1 MAATGNTLQPGLSA
15 RPASSSARLPF
26 GWPVYAL
33 FGGFPLW
40 WALGMGELIWPIMA
54 VPMVLRLLTMERVRL
69 PRGFGWYALFML
81 WMLMSAIELNGPDR
95 LIGFAYRALL
105 YVSTVVV
112 LLFVYN
118 APKRLVPNSALVK
131 TMLAFWLATVAGG
144 LAGLVVPDLEFK
156 TVAEALMPA
165 RLLANDFIYTMVHPS
180 VAQTQ
185 TFLGYP
191 VPRPKAPFV
200 YTNDWGGTYALL
212 VPFLIAGYGLIRT
225 FWKRTIIKVL
235 AVLSLLPVV
244 FSLNRTLWL
253 CLVVTGVYG
262 SFRLAARGKKSGLQG
277 IVAVCLLF
285 FFILNFGPTKSLID
299 DRVNTPHSNQGR
311 TTLYKEAIEGVKE
324 SPALGFGA
332 PRPSVR
338 NPNLPSVGT
347 QGQFWLVLYSHG
359 IPGALLFT
367 GFLVY
372 AMGRSR
378 RARSDIGL
386 WCHVCILVAVIQ
398 MPFYGLLAAQMHV
411 IMVAIALV
419 ERDRVEPD
427 PERKAAAAI
436 DQPELAGTGSPVL

>member
-1 MAATGNTLQPGLSA
+1 MAATGNTLQPGLSS
-15 RPASSSARLPF
+15 RRASKTARLPF

-40 WALGMGELIWPIMA
+40 WALGLGELIWPILA
-54 VPMVLRLLTMERVRL
+54 VPMLLKLLTMSRVRL
-69 PRGFGWYALFML
+69 PRGFGWYALFMI
-81 WMLMSAIELNGPDR
+81 WMLFSAMELNGPDR
-95 LIGFAYRALL
+95 LIGFAYRFLL
-105 YVSTVVV
+105 YAATVVI

-118 APKRLVPNSALVK
+118 APKRLLSNSSLVK
-131 TMLAFWLATVAGG
+131 TMVAFWLATVAGG
-144 LAGLVVPDLEFK
+144 LAGLIVPELEFK
-156 TVAEALMPA
+156 TLAEALMPA

-180 VAQTQ
+180 VAQVQ

-212 VPFLIAGYGLIRT
+212 VPFLIAGYGLIKT

-253 CLVVTGVYG
+253 CLVITGVYG

-299 DRVNTPHSNQGR
+299 DRVSTPHSNQGR
-311 TTLYKEAIEGVKE
+311 TTLYKEAINSVSD
-324 SPALGFGA
+324 SPLLGFGA

-359 IPGALLFT
+359 IPGALFFT

-372 AMGRSR
+372 ALGRGR
-378 RARSDIGL
+378 RAKSDIGL
-386 WCHVCILVAVIQ
+386 WCHVCVLVAVVQ
-398 MPFYGLLAAQMHV
+398 MPFYGLLAAQLHV

-427 PERKAAAAI
+427 PE
-436 DQPELAGTGSPVL
+436 PEIIEDRRELVALGSPV